1 MTMLEYKRPS
11 SPPDSLT
18 REVIPAPGHLLASAE
33 AVLRPVF
40 LTFYQDSLIWLQ
52 IQLLIIFGRQSENAP
67 QSQLQ

>member
-1 MTMLEYKRPS
+1 MKRCPQ
-11 SPPDSLT
+11 
-18 REVIPAPGHLLASAE
+18 